1 MAMKKLLIASLLFG
15 SATVYGADGFVVK
28 DIHFEG
34 LQRVAVGAA
43 LLNMPVRVGDTVTD
57 DDISNTIRALFAT
70 GNFEDVRVLRD
81 GNTLIVQVKERP
93 TIASITFSG
102 NKSVKDDM
110 LKQNLE
116 ASGVRVGEALDRTT
130 ISSIEKGLEDFY
142 YSVGKYSASV
152 KAVVTPLPRNR
163 VDLKLVFTEGVS
175 AKIQQINIV
184 GNHAFTNDELISRFQ
199 LRDEVPWWNLVGDR
213 KYQKQKLA
221 GDLETLRSF
230 YLDRGYARFNIDS
243 TQVSL
248 TPDKKGIYITINITE
263 GDQYKLSD
271 VVVNGNLAGHSAE
284 VAQITKIE
292 PGELYNGSKVTKM
305 EDNIKTMLGRY
316 GYAYPRVGTQPEIN
330 DADKTV
336 KLHVNVDAGNRF
348 YVRRI
353 KFEGNDTSKDSVLR
367 REMRQMEGAWL
378 GNEQVEQGKERLNRL
393 GYFETVDV
401 ETQRVPGTADQV
413 DVTYK
418 VKERNTGTFN
428 FGVGYG
434 TESGVSF
441 QAGVQQDNWL
451 GTGYSV
457 GISGTKND
465 YQTYTELSVT
475 NPYFTV
481 DGVSLGGRIFYN
493 DFKADDADL
502 SDYTNKSYGID
513 GTLGFPINENNS
525 LRTGLGYVHNGLSNM
540 QPQIAMW
547 RYLDSM
553 GVDANKTDR
562 ASYSTDDFTLNLGWT
577 YNNLDRGYFPTSGNR
592 TTLNGK
598 VTIPGSD
605 NEYYKVTL
613 DSVQYVPINDD
624 RTWVLLGRG
633 RLGYADGLG
642 GKEMPFYENFYAGGS
657 STVRGFQ
664 SNTIGPKAVYYNS
677 NSYQC
682 QFNAGS
688 TTTRQNIC
696 SSDDAVGGNA
706 MAVASL
712 ELITPT
718 PFISEKYAN
727 SVRTSLFIDAGTVWD
742 TKWKNTDE
750 TLMYGVPDYSKA
762 GNIRSSAG
770 IALQWMSPLGP
781 LVFSYA
787 NPIKKYEGDKSEQF
801 QFNIGKTW

>member
-1 MAMKKLLIASLLFG
+1 MAMKKLLIASLLFS
-15 SATVYGADGFVVK
+15 SATVYGAEGFVVK

-43 LLNMPVRVGDTVTD
+43 LLSMPVRTGDTVND
-57 DDISNTIRALFAT
+57 EDISNTIRALFAT

-81 GNTLIVQVKERP
+81 GNTLLVQVKERP

-116 ASGVRVGEALDRTT
+116 ASGVRVGESLDRTT
-130 ISSIEKGLEDFY
+130 LSDIEKGLEDFY

-163 VDLKLVFTEGVS
+163 VDLKLVFQEGVS

-184 GNHAFTNDELISRFQ
+184 GNHAFSTEELISHFQ
-199 LRDEVPWWNLVGDR
+199 LRDEVPWWNVVGDR

-221 GDLETLRSF
+221 GDLETLRSY

-248 TPDKKGIYITINITE
+248 TPDKKGIYITVNITE
-263 GDQYKLSD
+263 GDQYKLSG
-271 VVVNGNLAGHSAE
+271 VQVSGNLAGHSAE
-284 VAQITKIE
+284 IENLTKIE
-292 PGELYNGSKVTKM
+292 PGELYNGTKVTKM
-305 EDNIKTMLGRY
+305 EDDIKKLLGRY
-316 GYAYPRVGTQPEIN
+316 GYAYPRVQSQPEIN

-336 KLHVNVDAGNRF
+336 KLRVNVDAGNRF
-348 YVRRI
+348 YVRKIR
-353 KFEGNDTSKDSVLR
+353 FEGNDTSKDSVLR

-378 GNEQVEQGKERLNRL
+378 GSDLVDQGKERLNRL
-393 GYFETVDV
+393 GLFETVDTD
-401 ETQRVPGTADQV
+401 TQRVPGSPDQV
-413 DVTYK
+413 DVVYK
-418 VKERNTGTFN
+418 VKERNTGSFN
-428 FGVGYG
+428 FGIGYG

-457 GISGTKND
+457 GINGTKND
-465 YQTYTELSVT
+465 YQTYSELSVT

-493 DFKADDADL
+493 DFEADDADL
-502 SDYTNKSYGID
+502 SDYTNKSYGTD
-513 GTLGFPINENNS
+513 VTLGFPINEYNT
-525 LRTGLGYVHNGLSNM
+525 LRAGLGYVHNKLSNM
-540 QPQIAMW
+540 QPQIAMD
-547 RYLDSM
+547 RYLESM
-553 GVDANKTDR
+553 GDPDASDF
-562 ASYSTDDFTLNLGWT
+562 AADDFTFNYGWT
-577 YNNLDRGYFPTSGNR
+577 YNKLDRGYFPTDGSRVNL
-592 TTLNGK
+592 TGK

-605 NEYYKVTL
+605 NEYYKVSL
-613 DSVQYVPINDD
+613 DTATYVPIDNDHK
-624 RTWVLLGRG
+624 WVVLGRT
-633 RLGYADGLG
+633 RWGYGDGLG

-664 SNTIGPKAVYYNS
+664 SNTIGPKAVYKNGAHTSGDDNDDYEDCTQES
-677 NSYQC
+677 GC
-682 QFNAGS
+682 K
-688 TTTRQNIC
+688 
-696 SSDDAVGGNA
+696 SDDAVGGNA

-712 ELITPT
+712 EFITPT

-727 SVRTSLFIDAGTVWD
+727 SVRTSFFWDMGTVWD
-742 TKWKNTDE
+742 TNWDPSSAPSD
-750 TLMYGVPDYSKA
+750 VPDYSDP
-762 GNIRSSAG
+762 GNIRMSAG

-787 NPIKKYEGDKSEQF
+787 QPFKKYDGDKAEQF

>member
-1 MAMKKLLIASLLFG
+1 MAMKKLLIASLLFS
-15 SATVYGADGFVVK
+15 SATVYGAEGVVVK

-43 LLNMPVRVGDTVTD
+43 LLSMPVRTGDTVND
-57 DDISNTIRALFAT
+57 EDISNTIRALFAT

-81 GNTLIVQVKERP
+81 GNTLLVQVKERP

-116 ASGVRVGEALDRTT
+116 ASGVRVGESLDRTT
-130 ISSIEKGLEDFY
+130 LSDIEKGLEDFY

-163 VDLKLVFTEGVS
+163 VDLKLVFQEGVS

-184 GNHAFTNDELISRFQ
+184 GNHAFSTEELISHFQ
-199 LRDEVPWWNLVGDR
+199 LRDEVPWWNVVGDR

-221 GDLETLRSF
+221 GDLETLRSY

-248 TPDKKGIYITINITE
+248 TPDKKGIYITVNITE
-263 GDQYKLSD
+263 GDQYKLSG
-271 VVVNGNLAGHSAE
+271 VQVSGNLAGHSAE
-284 VAQITKIE
+284 IENLTKIE
-292 PGELYNGSKVTKM
+292 PGELYNGTKVTKM
-305 EDNIKTMLGRY
+305 EDDIKKLLGRY
-316 GYAYPRVGTQPEIN
+316 GYAYPRVQSQPEIN

-336 KLHVNVDAGNRF
+336 KLRVNVDAGNRF
-348 YVRRI
+348 YVRKIR
-353 KFEGNDTSKDSVLR
+353 FEGNDTSKDSVLR

-378 GNEQVEQGKERLNRL
+378 GSDLVDQGKERLNRL
-393 GYFETVDV
+393 GFFETVDTD
-401 ETQRVPGTADQV
+401 TQRVPGSPDQV
-413 DVTYK
+413 DVVYK
-418 VKERNTGTFN
+418 VKERNTGSFN
-428 FGVGYG
+428 FGIGYG

-457 GISGTKND
+457 GINGTKND
-465 YQTYTELSVT
+465 YQTYSELSVT

-493 DFKADDADL
+493 DFQADDADL
-502 SDYTNKSYGID
+502 SDYTNKSYGTD
-513 GTLGFPINENNS
+513 VTLGFPINEYNT
-525 LRTGLGYVHNGLSNM
+525 LRAGLGYVHNKLSNM
-540 QPQIAMW
+540 QPQIAMD
-547 RYLDSM
+547 RYLESM
-553 GVDANKTDR
+553 GQSADTSSFA
-562 ASYSTDDFTLNLGWT
+562 ADDFTFNYGWT
-577 YNNLDRGYFPTSGNR
+577 YNKLDRGYFPTDGSRVNL
-592 TTLNGK
+592 TGK

-605 NEYYKVTL
+605 NEYYKVSL
-613 DSVQYVPINDD
+613 DTATYVPIDNDHK
-624 RTWVLLGRG
+624 WVVLGRT
-633 RLGYADGLG
+633 RWGYGDGLG

-664 SNTIGPKAVYYNS
+664 SNTIGPKAVYKNGAHTSWDDNDDYEGCTQES
-677 NSYQC
+677 GC
-682 QFNAGS
+682 K
-688 TTTRQNIC
+688 
-696 SSDDAVGGNA
+696 SDDAVGGNA

-712 ELITPT
+712 EFITPT

-727 SVRTSLFIDAGTVWD
+727 SVRTSFFWDMGTVWD
-742 TKWKNTDE
+742 TNWDPSSAPSD
-750 TLMYGVPDYSKA
+750 VPDYSDP
-762 GNIRSSAG
+762 GNIRMSAG

-787 NPIKKYEGDKSEQF
+787 QPFKKYDGDKAEQF